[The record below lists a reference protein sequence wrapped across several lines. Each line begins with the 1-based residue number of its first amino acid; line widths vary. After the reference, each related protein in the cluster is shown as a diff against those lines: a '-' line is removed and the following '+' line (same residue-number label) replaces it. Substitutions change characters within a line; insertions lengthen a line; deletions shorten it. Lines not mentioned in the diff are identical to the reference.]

1 MMESREEMWAL
12 VPIKMP
18 EIPISRTLMF
28 SLSMNSSSSPEERR
42 KSTESTMSAFS
53 LRVSRKDKNFM
64 NSDSILEKKEDC
76 N

>member
-1 MMESREEMWAL
+1 MESREEMWAL

-18 EIPISRTLMF
+18 EIPISRTLKF

-53 LRVSRKDKNFM
+53 LRVSGKDKNFM
-64 NSDSILEKKEDC
+64 NSDSILEKTEDC